1 MTSRNISIRDDLY
14 ERLTSLKRDD
24 QSYSDFIEALLD
36 DGVKGSFSRLMKY
49 FGTMS
54 DFPEELEEI
63 IVKKREKANQNL
75 HTRSMKHLSSVNN
88 DDNLPRQ

>member
-1 MTSRNISIRDDLY
+1 MTSHNISIRDDLY
-14 ERLTSLKRDD
+14 ERLTRLKRDD
-24 QSYSDFIEALLD
+24 QSYSDFIEELLN

-54 DFPEELEEI
+54 DFPVEIEEI
-63 IVKKREKANQNL
+63 IAHKREQTNKAL
-75 HTRSMKHLSSVNN
+75 HSRVLKQDSSVQA